1 MMSVESLVGTRCFRL
16 WDFVVVVVVVV
27 VAKMKRAYRYVFGG

>member
-16 WDFVVVVVVVV
+16 WDFVVVVVVV
-27 VAKMKRAYRYVFGG
+27 AKMKRAYRYVFGG